1 MPEINLDTFKESFKD
16 QNADINLADVQ
27 EYVRKEI
34 YGDDEPVYG
43 NGAKTQMDAL
53 IQKAKNIRLTNF
65 KDLEQHGENED
76 IKSSAEAVL
85 YLLKDKDVSLYKD
98 RTFACGAGTLTNLQN
113 ILLDIN
119 GLNSLEFLVS
129 RYKKE
134 MLEAIA
140 KEMLEGKKEWL
151 GVRLRL
157 SQAMEVHNVTSLLN
171 VIAEDYGIIKNT
183 KDVYCHEFTGE
194 YPAEIKKYFD
204 DKIKV
209 ILSKYEDVVD
219 GIVGKLEI
227 SLPEF
232 DKTKINDDK
241 YNTEYYDQF
250 AENVDQYG
258 KDITESYKEIFGED
272 AKLFIGILLIDVE
285 SNIIGFKDN
294 HREIL
299 KDFIALYLKSNET
312 IELTDDEKSKIITR
326 IKIESGSQL
335 TKEELTDEMLKHA
348 LDHDLIVTVGHQV
361 IDPIKTYLDSAD
373 EAKIQY
379 AKDHVKSNR
388 QKYGGT
394 AEEVILSLNEGNL
407 YGDLINQRKFAK
419 ESAKATFHNHCKD
432 NDFTNLEADLKNLRE
447 YNALDALYTTKD
459 KDGRT
464 AFRYAVEKGNAEVF
478 KEILGAAK
486 DHSDILKELLNAKDK
501 DGSTAFHYAVSKG
514 KTEVVKEILAAAKDH
529 SDILKEVLTSKS
541 RNGQTV
547 LHRAAEKG
555 NADVVKEILAAVKD
569 NAVLLQ
575 EVLST
580 PKNSLEETA
589 LHYAAEK
596 GNADVVKEILS
607 AAEGAGILK
616 EVLNTQDKY
625 GKTALHYAVSEE
637 KADVVEKILGV
648 TKDHPDTLKELLT
661 AKNKYGETALDVQ
674 MRIGNADMVKK
685 MLAAAQEAGILKELL
700 SDKDLLKKILV
711 IKHPDGKSVLHSADD
726 LVAQLQDLVPQGRA
740 DVVEKILAAAKYNPE
755 WLKELIAE
763 DKNVSTVLHD
773 AFSWGKAD
781 VVEKILAAM
790 KNHPQLLKEMLNA
803 KGIYTRTPLC
813 YAVYQGNAE
822 MVEKILDAVKDN
834 PELLQELLTARDKDE
849 KTALGEAVFW
859 GKAEMVEKILAAVK
873 DNPELLQEVLTAR
886 DKDEKTALGE
896 AVFWQKDEVIEK
908 ILDAVKGNPKL
919 LQEVLTAKSRDG
931 QTVLQ
936 YPAYWAKTG
945 VIENILATAKDDL
958 KLLKEILVPN
968 HQNGMTALYYAVKN
982 LQTEVVKEILAAAKD
997 NPELLKEVLNAE
1009 NKYGETALHRAVNH
1023 LQIDV
1028 VEKILDAAK
1037 DSGILKKINLKPL
1050 IDWKVVGNE
1059 GFAVCDVNDLVT
1071 QFKGLIPPA
1080 KWSHVIP
1087 DTWVSK
1093 ISERGTYWKERD
1105 ALIEVVV
1112 NKYLEDM
1119 GCEIRDHRFY
1129 LVTKSMESIEEEIKK
1144 IITSHE
1150 EEIKKFLSETG
1161 HYNVE
1166 PKQIKEAMEECG
1178 KDSKDSFVNRI
1189 LNKEPNTNTNPFNA
1203 F

>member
-1 MPEINLDTFKESFKD
+1 
-16 QNADINLADVQ
+16 
-27 EYVRKEI
+27 
-34 YGDDEPVYG
+34 
-43 NGAKTQMDAL
+43 
-53 IQKAKNIRLTNF
+53 
-65 KDLEQHGENED
+65 
-76 IKSSAEAVL
+76 
-85 YLLKDKDVSLYKD
+85 
-98 RTFACGAGTLTNLQN
+98 
-113 ILLDIN
+113 
-119 GLNSLEFLVS
+119 
-129 RYKKE
+129 
-134 MLEAIA
+134 
-140 KEMLEGKKEWL
+140 
-151 GVRLRL
+151 
-157 SQAMEVHNVTSLLN
+157 
-171 VIAEDYGIIKNT
+171 
-183 KDVYCHEFTGE
+183 
-194 YPAEIKKYFD
+194 
-204 DKIKV
+204 
-209 ILSKYEDVVD
+209 
-219 GIVGKLEI
+219 
-227 SLPEF
+227 
-232 DKTKINDDK
+232 
-241 YNTEYYDQF
+241 
-250 AENVDQYG
+250 
-258 KDITESYKEIFGED
+258 
-272 AKLFIGILLIDVE
+272 
-285 SNIIGFKDN
+285 
-294 HREIL
+294 
-299 KDFIALYLKSNET
+299 
-312 IELTDDEKSKIITR
+312 
-326 IKIESGSQL
+326 
-335 TKEELTDEMLKHA
+335 MLKHA

-514 KTEVVKEILAAAKDH
+514 KTEVVKEILAAAKD
-529 SDILKEVLTSKS
+529 
-541 RNGQTV
+541 
-547 LHRAAEKG
+547 
-555 NADVVKEILAAVKD
+555 
-569 NAVLLQ
+569 
-575 EVLST
+575 
-580 PKNSLEETA
+580 
-589 LHYAAEK
+589 
-596 GNADVVKEILS
+596 
-607 AAEGAGILK
+607 
-616 EVLNTQDKY
+616 
-625 GKTALHYAVSEE
+625 
-637 KADVVEKILGV
+637 
-648 TKDHPDTLKELLT
+648 
-661 AKNKYGETALDVQ
+661 
-674 MRIGNADMVKK
+674 
-685 MLAAAQEAGILKELL
+685 
-700 SDKDLLKKILV
+700 
-711 IKHPDGKSVLHSADD
+711 
-726 LVAQLQDLVPQGRA
+726 
-740 DVVEKILAAAKYNPE
+740 
-755 WLKELIAE
+755 
-763 DKNVSTVLHD
+763 
-773 AFSWGKAD
+773 
-781 VVEKILAAM
+781 
-790 KNHPQLLKEMLNA
+790 
-803 KGIYTRTPLC
+803 
-813 YAVYQGNAE
+813 
-822 MVEKILDAVKDN
+822 
-834 PELLQELLTARDKDE
+834 
-849 KTALGEAVFW
+849 
-859 GKAEMVEKILAAVK
+859 
-873 DNPELLQEVLTAR
+873 
-886 DKDEKTALGE
+886 
-896 AVFWQKDEVIEK
+896 
-908 ILDAVKGNPKL
+908 
-919 LQEVLTAKSRDG
+919 
-931 QTVLQ
+931 
-936 YPAYWAKTG
+936 
-945 VIENILATAKDDL
+945 
-958 KLLKEILVPN
+958 
-968 HQNGMTALYYAVKN
+968 
-982 LQTEVVKEILAAAKD
+982 

-1037 DSGILKKINLKPL
+1037 YAGILKKINLKPL